1 MASALR
7 VRREEREQV
16 LSLEVLA
23 READTGPRE
32 EPTQFRVLVRH
43 FLARFFTNEMASAEG
58 DAKTRLVQVACALG
72 IPGLIVAMYL
82 YPVYH
87 LPRGHVGRFWGPR
100 PYWSQAGDHYFY
112 VVYSLVALGLV
123 TIFEWDLLFPDLLDV
138 FVMGHLPVR
147 NARVFAARVTAIA
160 VLMGA
165 ALFDVNFL
173 APLVLPA
180 ATDPPHLFRF
190 WAAHLAAVGASG
202 VFGAASFLALEGVLL
217 GVLGDRWFRRIS
229 LGLQG
234 AFVMALLTLLF
245 LYPAMAGSLQGLTG
259 GRMAVWVPSFW
270 FLGIYEQILHGSATL
285 SVFDRLAEVG
295 WTATL
300 AAMSVAIA
308 SYPLAWWRKTRGL
321 VEGTAK
327 KEGRSVVGT
336 PMQRLLHAVLARTPA
351 CRAIWQFIGENLV
364 RVPRYRMVLVM
375 YGGMGAALVFA
386 TVMRV
391 NTAGGRIGFV
401 FSPEGLHAA
410 VPMVAFWTVSGLRS
424 TFLAPADQRGRW
436 IFRVTVG
443 KAGLAEVGAA
453 RRWVLLWSA
462 ALSLGVVALAA
473 WAEHRTGI
481 VLAAQITIAVGWS
494 VVLTDLFFL
503 NVTTIPFTG
512 ARPNTATNFALL
524 LIPYVGFFP
533 AVVMFT
539 VAAEPWIEAAWA
551 NVGWTAAVFLGVH
564 LALWA
569 MHRRRMREHLLLIDA
584 DEDEEEFPQRLGL
597 RY

>member
-7 VRREEREQV
+7 VRREERHRV

-23 READTGPRE
+23 RDAETEPRE

-43 FLARFFTNEMASAEG
+43 FLERFFTNEMASADGE
-58 DAKTRLVQVACALG
+58 AKTRLVQVACALG

-87 LPRGHVGRFWGPR
+87 LPRGHVGRYWGPR

-147 NARVFAARVTAIA
+147 NRRVFAARVTAIA
-160 VLMGA
+160 VLLGA

-190 WAAHLAAVGASG
+190 WAAHLTAVGMSG
-202 VFGAASFLALEGVLL
+202 VFGAALFLALEGVLL
-217 GVLGDRWFRRIS
+217 GVLGDRWFRKIS
-229 LGLQG
+229 LWMQG
-234 AFVMALLTLLF
+234 GFVVALLTLLF

-259 GRMAVWVPSFW
+259 GRIAMWVPSFW
-270 FLGIYEQILHGSATL
+270 FLGIYEQVLHGSATL
-285 SVFDRLAEVG
+285 PVFVRLAHVG
-295 WTATL
+295 WAATF
-300 AAMSVAIA
+300 AAVSVAVA
-308 SYPLAWWRKTRGL
+308 LYPLAWWRRTRGL
-321 VEGTAK
+321 VEGAAK
-327 KEGRSVVGT
+327 KERRSLVGT
-336 PMQRLLHAVLARTPA
+336 PLQRMVHATLARTPA
-351 CRAIWQFIGENLV
+351 CRAIWQFIGQNLM

-386 TVMRV
+386 AVMRV
-391 NTAGGRIGFV
+391 STAGSRITFL
-401 FSPEGLHAA
+401 FSPEGLRAV

-424 TFLAPADQRGRW
+424 TFLAPSDQRGRW

-462 ALSLGVVALAA
+462 ALSLTAVVLAA
-473 WAEHRTGI
+473 RAEHWTGS
-481 VLAAQITIAVGWS
+481 VLAAQFAVAVGWS
-494 VVLTDLFFL
+494 VVLTDVFFL
-503 NVTTIPFTG
+503 NVKTIPFTG
-512 ARPNTATNFALL
+512 AKANTATNFALL
-524 LIPYVGFFP
+524 LIPYLGFFP
-533 AVVMFT
+533 AVVLFT
-539 VAAEPWIEAAWA
+539 VSAEPWIEAAWA
-551 NVGWTAAVFLGVH
+551 NVAWTAAAFFAAH
-564 LALWA
+564 LVSRA
-569 MHRRRMREHLLLIDA
+569 MHRQRIREHLLLIDA

>member
-7 VRREEREQV
+7 VRREERHRV

-23 READTGPRE
+23 RDAETEPRE

-43 FLARFFTNEMASAEG
+43 FLERFFTNEMASADGE
-58 DAKTRLVQVACALG
+58 AKTRLVQVACALG

-87 LPRGHVGRFWGPR
+87 LPRGHVGRYWGPR

-147 NARVFAARVTAIA
+147 NRRVFAARVTAIA
-160 VLMGA
+160 VLLGA

-190 WAAHLAAVGASG
+190 WAAHLTAVGMSG
-202 VFGAASFLALEGVLL
+202 VFGAALFLALEGVLL
-217 GVLGDRWFRRIS
+217 GVLGDRWFRKIS
-229 LGLQG
+229 LWMQG
-234 AFVMALLTLLF
+234 GFVVALLTLLF

-259 GRMAVWVPSFW
+259 GRIAMWVPSFW
-270 FLGIYEQILHGSATL
+270 FLGIYEQVLHGSATL
-285 SVFDRLAEVG
+285 PVFVRLAHVG
-295 WTATL
+295 WAATF
-300 AAMSVAIA
+300 AAVSVAVA
-308 SYPLAWWRKTRGL
+308 LYPLAWWRRTRGL
-321 VEGTAK
+321 VEGAAK
-327 KEGRSVVGT
+327 KERRSLVGT
-336 PMQRLLHAVLARTPA
+336 PLQRMVHATLARTPA
-351 CRAIWQFIGENLV
+351 CRAIWQFIGQNLM

-386 TVMRV
+386 AVMRV
-391 NTAGGRIGFV
+391 STAGSRITFL
-401 FSPEGLHAA
+401 FSPEGLRAV

-424 TFLAPADQRGRW
+424 TFLAPSDQRGRW

-462 ALSLGVVALAA
+462 ALSLTAVVLAA
-473 WAEHRTGI
+473 RAEHWTGS
-481 VLAAQITIAVGWS
+481 VLAAQFAVAVGWS
-494 VVLTDLFFL
+494 VVLTDVFFL
-503 NVTTIPFTG
+503 NMKTIPFTG
-512 ARPNTATNFALL
+512 AKANT
-524 LIPYVGFFP
+524 
-533 AVVMFT
+533 
-539 VAAEPWIEAAWA
+539 
-551 NVGWTAAVFLGVH
+551 
-564 LALWA
+564 
-569 MHRRRMREHLLLIDA
+569 
-584 DEDEEEFPQRLGL
+584 
-597 RY
+597 

>member
-7 VRREEREQV
+7 ERREERERV

-23 READTGPRE
+23 REAETETCE

-43 FLARFFTNEMASAEG
+43 FLERFFTNEMASAEG

-72 IPGLIVAMYL
+72 IPGLMVAMYL

-87 LPRGHVGRFWGPR
+87 LPRGHAGRYWGAR

-147 NARVFAARVTAIA
+147 NRRVFAARVTAIG
-160 VLMGA
+160 VLLGA

-202 VFGAASFLALEGVLL
+202 LFGAAFFLALAGVLL
-217 GVLGDRWFRRIS
+217 GVLGDRGFRKIS
-229 LGLQG
+229 LWLQG
-234 AFVMALLTLLF
+234 GFVVALLTLLF

-259 GRMAVWVPSFW
+259 GRMAEWVPSFW
-270 FLGIYEQILHGSATL
+270 FLGVYEQVLHGAATL
-285 SVFDRLAEVG
+285 PVFVRMAHVG
-295 WTATL
+295 WAATL
-300 AAMSVAIA
+300 VAVGVAVAA
-308 SYPLAWWRKTRGL
+308 YPQAWRRRTRGL

-327 KEGRSVVGT
+327 KERRSMVGT
-336 PMQRLLHAVLARTPA
+336 PVQRMVHATLARRPV
-351 CRAIWQFIGENLV
+351 CRAIWHFIGQNLV

-375 YGGMGAALVFA
+375 YGGMGVALVLA

-391 NTAGGRIGFV
+391 STAGGRIALL
-401 FSPEGLHAA
+401 FSPEGLRAV

-443 KAGLAEVGAA
+443 KAGLEEVGAA

-462 ALSLGVVALAA
+462 GLSLAILAGSAALWRGTSLGAQVV
-473 WAEHRTGI
+473 
-481 VLAAQITIAVGWS
+481 VAVGWS
-494 VVLTDLFFL
+494 VVLTDVFFL
-503 NVTTIPFTG
+503 NVKTIPFTG
-512 ARPNTATNFALL
+512 AKANTATNFALL
-524 LIPYVGFFP
+524 LIPYLGFFP
-533 AVVMFT
+533 AVVLFT
-539 VAAEPWIEAAWA
+539 VGAEPWMEAAWS
-551 NVGWTAAVFLGVH
+551 NVAWTAAIFAAAH
-564 LALWA
+564 LVLRA
-569 MHRRRMREHLLLIDA
+569 MHRRRMHEHLLLIDA

>member
-1 MASALR
+1 MASAVR
-7 VRREEREQV
+7 ARREERETV

-23 READTGPRE
+23 REAETEPRT

-43 FLARFFTNEMASAEG
+43 FLERFFTNEMASADG

-82 YPVYH
+82 YPLYH
-87 LPRGHVGRFWGPR
+87 LPRGHVSRYWGPR

-160 VLMGA
+160 VLLGA

-217 GVLGDRWFRRIS
+217 GVLGDRWFRKIS
-229 LGLQG
+229 LWLQG
-234 AFVMALLTLLF
+234 GFVAALLTALF
-245 LYPAMAGSLQGLTG
+245 LYPAMAGSLQGLTA
-259 GRMAVWVPSFW
+259 GRMAEWVPPFW
-270 FLGIYEQILHGSATL
+270 FLGIYERVLHGSATL
-285 SVFDRLAEVG
+285 PVFVRMARIGWAATFASV
-295 WTATL
+295 
-300 AAMSVAIA
+300 SVAVA
-308 SYPLAWWRKTRGL
+308 SYPLAWWRRTRGL
-321 VEGTAK
+321 VEGAAT
-327 KEGRSVVGT
+327 KERRSVTGI
-336 PMQRLLHAVLARTPA
+336 PLQRLARTPV
-351 CRAIWQFIGENLV
+351 CRAMWQFIGQNLV

-375 YGGMGAALVFA
+375 TGGMGAALVFA
-386 TVMRV
+386 AVMRV
-391 NTAGGRIGFV
+391 STAGGRIAFV
-401 FSPEGLHAA
+401 FSPEGLRA
-410 VPMVAFWTVSGLRS
+410 VAPMVAFWTVAGLRS
-424 TFLAPADQRGRW
+424 TFLAPADQRGCW

-462 ALSLGVVALAA
+462 SLSLMAVVLAA
-473 WAEHRTGI
+473 WAERWQGT
-481 VLAAQITIAVGWS
+481 VLVAQIVVAVGWS
-494 VVLTDLFFL
+494 VVLTDFFFL
-503 NVTTIPFTG
+503 KVKTIPFTG
-512 ARPNTATNFALL
+512 AKPNTATNFALL

-533 AVVMFT
+533 AVVLFT
-539 VAAEPWIEAAWA
+539 VGAEPWMEAGWA
-551 NVGWTAAVFLGVH
+551 NVAGTAAVFAAAHV
-564 LALWA
+564 ALLLT
-569 MHRRRMREHLLLIDA
+569 HRRWMHEQQLLIA